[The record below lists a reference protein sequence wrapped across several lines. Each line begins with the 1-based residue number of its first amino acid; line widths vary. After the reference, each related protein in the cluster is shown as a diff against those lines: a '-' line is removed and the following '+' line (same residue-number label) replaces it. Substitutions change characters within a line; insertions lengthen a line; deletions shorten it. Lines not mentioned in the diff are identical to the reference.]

1 MFLKSLSMKG
11 FKSFADPTVLE
22 FEPGLTVVVGPNGS
36 GKSNVVDAV
45 TWVLGAQ
52 GPRSLRS
59 QKMED
64 VIFAGTSSRPALGRA
79 EVSLTI
85 DNGSGRLRVP
95 MAEVTIT
102 RTLFRSGD
110 SEYAINGTQCRLLD
124 IQDLLNDAGVGRQQH
139 MIIGQNQLDAVLS
152 ARPEDRRAV
161 IEEAAGVLKHR
172 RRRERAERRLA
183 ATQDNLERLGDLVRE
198 LRRQIRPLERQAAAA
213 RSHAAIA
220 AELHALRVHLAGA
233 ELTELGARQE
243 QAATELAALAE
254 EERRLR
260 DALDALDT
268 QATAMTA
275 ELSSGREQDLAGALA
290 SVQALVERAKG
301 TANVLRER
309 SRSLAQALDAAAD
322 VDVVSTL
329 EAEAARLE
337 DELGGVDADEVALS
351 PEYEEVRASAA
362 ALAADEETHRQRWGD
377 GAELDAAN
385 RALDEARRRVEL
397 QARAAEQTD
406 RELAAHEERL
416 AVVQARAGA
425 LAKAIDELDVRVAAL
440 DEEAARLEAGVSDA
454 ERLHEDARAA
464 AQSAEHAARAADQ
477 ERHRSAA
484 RAEALARALRE
495 LEGAGGRE
503 ILSDVEG
510 VVGSLV
516 DLVEVDPGWEAA
528 FEAAAGAAVSAVV
541 VSGRDAARAAL
552 ARLHGRGATGALLP
566 AGPGTAGPGWGLRG
580 GGPGT
585 AGPGWGLRGGGPVDM
600 PGGAAPV
607 RPHVRSRPSLSAS
620 HGADVDMVLDALVGA
635 AVRVGGWEAA
645 LDLTLDRPE
654 LVVVTPDGD
663 RFSSSGWRVRT
674 SSGIV
679 TAAAVEEAE
688 RRAAD
693 AAERAETANAELAD
707 ARRALEAAASRARD
721 AARRHDR
728 HEAVRAGV
736 AAERRGAEEER
747 QRVAQELA
755 AGRVVRQSLVERLE
769 ADREQLAAYELALP
783 DAKGRAAHAATLAG
797 EAAVAEGRLV
807 DRRRALAA
815 AGQALE
821 VRSASIAERRRVLS
835 ERRAEVERRLAGHGE
850 EREHAARRRQ
860 RLEAEKIV
868 LERLHRVVERER
880 DRLEAVFGALRH
892 AYADQSARL
901 RAGAARMEA
910 IRSERSALE
919 QRQTTVRER
928 LRAVDRE
935 LAEASFRAEALVET
949 IEQELRVTPA
959 EAKTAPLPAVPEGVT
974 AGAHAAALATKLAS
988 VGPVNPLAL
997 DELSALEERRRE
1009 LDTQME
1015 DIREARRKLHE
1026 VVRSLDR
1033 EIAEE
1038 FAAAM
1043 ADVNEHFSTFVG
1055 SLFPGGT
1062 GRLTLTD
1069 PSDVLNTG
1077 VEIEV
1082 RPAGRNVRRVSLLSG
1097 GERSMAALAFL
1108 FAVFRSRPSPFYLMD
1123 EVEAALDD
1131 VNLHRFLGLVHEFR
1145 HEAQLIVVSHQ
1156 KRTMEA
1162 ADALYGVTM
1171 APGGSS
1177 QVVSQRAQ
1185 REAQPVA

>member
-1 MFLKSLSMKG
+1 MKG

-220 AELHALRVHLAGA
+220 AELRALRVHLAGA
-233 ELTELGARQE
+233 ELTTLGARRE
-243 QAATELAALAE
+243 EAASELAGLAD

-260 DALDALDT
+260 DALDALDA
-268 QATAMTA
+268 QAAATTA

-290 SVQALVERAKG
+290 GVQALVERAKG
-301 TANVLRER
+301 TTNVLRER

-337 DELGGVDADEVALS
+337 EELVEVDTDERALT
-351 PEYEEVRASAA
+351 PEHEELRARAA
-362 ALAADEETHRQRWGD
+362 ALAADEETYRQRWGD
-377 GAELDAAN
+377 GAELDAAI

-397 QARAAEQTD
+397 QARTVAHTE

-416 AVVQARAGA
+416 AVVQARAEA
-425 LAKAIDELDVRVAAL
+425 LARAIEELDVRSLAL
-440 DEEAARLEAGVSDA
+440 DEEAARLEAGMSDA

-464 AQSAEHAARAADQ
+464 AQGAEHAARAADQ
-477 ERHRSAA
+477 ERHRCAA

-495 LEGAGGRE
+495 LVGAGGRE
-503 ILSDVEG
+503 VLSDLEG

-552 ARLHGRGATGALLP
+552 ARLHGRGASGSLLP
-566 AGPGTAGPGWGLRG
+566 AGPGGA
-580 GGPGT
+580 
-585 AGPGWGLRGGGPVDM
+585 GPVDV
-600 PGGAAPV
+600 PGGAAPL
-607 RPHVRSRPSLSAS
+607 RPHVRPRPSLGAS
-620 HGADVDMVLDALVGA
+620 HGADVDMVLDALVGG

-654 LVVVTPDGD
+654 LVVVTPEGD
-663 RFSSSGWRVRT
+663 RFSSSAWRVRT

-693 AAERAETANAELAD
+693 AAEHAETANAELAR

-721 AARRHDR
+721 AARSHDR
-728 HEAVRAGV
+728 HEAVRAG
-736 AAERRGAEEER
+736 AGAERRGAEEER
-747 QRVAQELA
+747 QRVAEELA
-755 AGRVVRQSLVERLE
+755 EGRNVRLALVERLAADRAQLATDELALPGAEGRAADAATRADEAAAAEGSLVER
-769 ADREQLAAYELALP
+769 
-783 DAKGRAAHAATLAG
+783 
-797 EAAVAEGRLV
+797 
-807 DRRRALAA
+807 RRALSAA
-815 AGQALE
+815 RQALE

-835 ERRAEVERRLAGHGE
+835 RRRAEVERRLAGHGE
-850 EREHAARRRQ
+850 EREQAARRRQ
-860 RLEAEKIV
+860 RLEAEGIV
-868 LERLHRVVERER
+868 LERLHGVVERER
-880 DRLEAVFGALRH
+880 DRLEAAVGALRR
-892 AYADQSARL
+892 AYADQSAKL
-901 RAGAARMEA
+901 RAGAERMEA

-919 QRQTTVRER
+919 QRQTTVGER

-935 LAEASFRAEALVET
+935 LAEASLRAEALAET

-959 EAKTAPLPAVPEGVT
+959 EAKTAPMPSVPEGVT
-974 AGAHAAALATKLAS
+974 ASAHEAALATKLAS
-988 VGPVNPLAL
+988 LGPVNPLAL
-997 DELSALEERRRE
+997 DELSALEERHRE

-1038 FAAAM
+1038 FAAAV

-1145 HEAQLIVVSHQ
+1145 REAQLIVVSHQ

-1185 REAQPVA
+1185 REAQREAQPVV